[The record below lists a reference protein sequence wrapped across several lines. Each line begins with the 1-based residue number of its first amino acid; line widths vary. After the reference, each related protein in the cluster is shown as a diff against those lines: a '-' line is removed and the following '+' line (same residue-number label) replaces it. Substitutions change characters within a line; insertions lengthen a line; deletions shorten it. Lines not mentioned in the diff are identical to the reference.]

1 MAYDAL
7 HTIMPI
13 AGWPEERAH
22 EVEISVGADP
32 VLPRVQVRGIWV
44 DRCVTEQRGVERTC
58 VGHGVPSDLV
68 VDFKTMFD
76 TRRRVDRGQNTVTAW
91 AANDDRRS
99 QVGRRHAAGGSW
111 IPKPWYPDD
120 IATHR
125 LGQEVFETNAGFI
138 ERKGAMYPLSL
149 SLRPGRQPEGE
160 RVDPNCTV
168 PDCRVS
174 VGPLGLHKPL

>member
-7 HTIMPI
+7 RTIMPI

-44 DRCVTEQRGVERTC
+44 DRCVTEQGGVERTC

-76 TRRRVDRGQNTVTAW
+76 TRRRVDRGQTTVTAW
-91 AANDDRRS
+91 AANDVRRS
-99 QVGRRHAAGGSW
+99 QVGRRHAAGGSEALVPRRHRHAQAR
-111 IPKPWYPDD
+111 PK
-120 IATHR
+120 
-125 LGQEVFETNAGFI
+125 EVFETNAGFI

-149 SLRPGRQPEGE
+149 SVRPGRQPEGE
-160 RVDPNCTV
+160 RIDPNCTV